1 MEGFYFEIRYFPAAP
16 VQCSISLGTSVPNGG
31 AEAYAELEK
40 ALNIVGDYRLNTAN
54 NSARF
59 AVTRGN
65 TNGINPNSADFSV
78 PAPGFTSGGQTA
90 PSTAALK
97 PPFAGAA
104 GSTCFA
110 MATSLETSNGM
121 EISGLNAE
129 EQSDISLLANWYA
142 AQDTNII
149 EVFTYYDAMIVLREN
164 NILELIQ

>member
-1 MEGFYFEIRYFPAAP
+1 M
-16 VQCSISLGTSVPNGG
+16 QCSLSLGSAVPNGG

-54 NSARF
+54 NANRF

-65 TNGINPNSADFSV
+65 VNNINPNSADFTV
-78 PAPGFTSGGQTA
+78 VTPIPTANGQFGG
-90 PSTAALK
+90 STALLK
-97 PPFAGAA
+97 PPYAGAT
-104 GSTCFA
+104 GSTCFC

-142 AQDTNII
+142 AQDANVI
-149 EVFTYYDAMIVLREN
+149 EVFTHYDAMIVLRESN
-164 NILELIQ
+164 LLFDIR